1 MPTVT
6 SNLRA
11 EGVKGQADAAAK
23 TWSVAGGDEGNDGC
37 VGGGCVGKA
46 LRDRRSDARPVKDAC
61 IART

>member
-1 MPTVT
+1 M
-6 SNLRA
+6 
-11 EGVKGQADAAAK
+11 KGQADAAAK